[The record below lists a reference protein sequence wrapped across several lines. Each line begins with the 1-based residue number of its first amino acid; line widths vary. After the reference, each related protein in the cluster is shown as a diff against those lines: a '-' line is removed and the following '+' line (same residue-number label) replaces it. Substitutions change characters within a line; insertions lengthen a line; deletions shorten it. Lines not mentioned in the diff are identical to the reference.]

1 MKSLLIITA
10 VEKLQRE
17 IIYSVRQSKN
27 SKEMGIY
34 LSLNKTQKS
43 TEDLFKKSGI
53 DTKKLFFID
62 CVTSEK
68 SCDDVLHIP
77 PHDLDTLVKAATIFL
92 KEIHGKK
99 CIFIDALST
108 LLIYNSEN
116 KVAGFVQEMIQIAAE
131 NSARIIAFS
140 PETRGEELLEK
151 IYNFFDEVK
160 KI

>member
-10 VEKLQRE
+10 VEKLQQE
-17 IIYSVRQSKN
+17 IVSSVRQSKN

-43 TEDLFKKSGI
+43 TEELFKKSGI

-68 SCDDVLHIP
+68 SRDDVLHIP
-77 PHDLDTLVKAATIFL
+77 PNDLDTLVKATVAFL
-92 KEIHGKK
+92 SDIPGKK

-108 LLIYNSEN
+108 FLIYNSEN
-116 KVAGFVQEMIQIAAE
+116 KVAGFVQEMIQVAAE
-131 NSARIIAFS
+131 NSARIVAFS

-160 KI
+160 RL